1 MVDITKFFI
10 VSQDQFNNIIDYLN
24 CNINIDSDIYLITYL
39 ITNLFAIVV
48 IYLSIKIIL
57 WIYYSFFSK
66 RGNII

>member
-10 VSQDQFNNIIDYLN
+10 VSQDQFNNIIYHLN

>member
-10 VSQDQFNNIIDYLN
+10 VSQDQFNNIIDYLS